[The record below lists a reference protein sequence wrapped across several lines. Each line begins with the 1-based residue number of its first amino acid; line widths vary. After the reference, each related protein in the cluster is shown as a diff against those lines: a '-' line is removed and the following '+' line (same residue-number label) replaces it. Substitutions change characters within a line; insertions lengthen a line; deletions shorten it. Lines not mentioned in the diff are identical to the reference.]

1 MLRNFWVL
9 LFCVM
14 CLGDP
19 ARAHPHVFVDARTGF
34 IFADNGQLVAL
45 RISWTYDEFT
55 TLVLFDTLNLDQDG
69 DGQLNDADRAAIVQG
84 ETNWD
89 PGYKGDVYLEVAGR
103 DYPLGRPKSGAAKLE
118 NNRLEVSFDLPL
130 SRPVGI
136 KDAPAF
142 LRLYDPIFYYA
153 YTILPA
159 TDSIDLPDGC
169 QTRIVPFEPT
179 AVENA
184 LQEKLAALGREE
196 TPEQDNI
203 GRLFSDE
210 VRLTCG

>member
-69 DGQLNDADRAAIVQG
+69 DGQLNDADRAAIANAEEAAATRIFSLLPADQAADLRALWDEFEAA
-84 ETNWD
+84 ETADARFAKALDRFQPPNLNLASGGGSWD
-89 PGYKGDVYLEVAGR
+89 
-103 DYPLGRPKSGAAKLE
+103 DYNVTHAVFEARMGPKIRHG
-118 NNRLEVSFDLPL
+118 
-130 SRPVGI
+130 
-136 KDAPAF
+136 APA
-142 LRLYDPIFYYA
+142 LWDW
-153 YTILPA
+153 
-159 TDSIDLPDGC
+159 
-169 QTRIVPFEPT
+169 
-179 AVENA
+179 
-184 LQEKLAALGREE
+184 LAPRVKAF
-196 TPEQDNI
+196 
-203 GRLFSDE
+203 FS
-210 VRLTCG
+210 RR